1 MDKVQQYEIPKTS
14 MNARSEK
21 AAPLKDTECKICH
34 GKFTKQGIKRHL
46 NSCRAKNPITS
57 KKS

>member
-1 MDKVQQYEIPKTS
+1 

-21 AAPLKDTECKICH
+21 AAPLKDTECKIYH
-34 GKFTKQGIKRHL
+34 EKFTKQGIKRHL
-46 NSCRAKNPITS
+46 NSCRAKNPLTS